1 MKICNRDFINIV
13 IESFIAVCKIA
24 SKKTVRVSAHISFNG
39 YYHPFCIA
47 GEHLKF
53 QLHLP
58 VIAERA
64 TYATMSRKVI
74 WSIVIFRIWQTTL
87 TNVIPNIFFCPCE
100 DRKNMLCAFH
110 PFSCITL
117 LRLIIFSI
125 STFGSSHSFNT
136 TFANSISLFQPL
148 AAEPT

>member
-58 VIAERA
+58 VIAEPGNLCNHVEKGYMEHR
-64 TYATMSRKVI
+64 
-74 WSIVIFRIWQTTL
+74 
-87 TNVIPNIFFCPCE
+87 NIS
-100 DRKNMLCAFH
+100 NMANHAHECNSKH
-110 PFSCITL
+110 L
-117 LRLIIFSI
+117 LLSM
-125 STFGSSHSFNT
+125 
-136 TFANSISLFQPL
+136 
-148 AAEPT
+148 